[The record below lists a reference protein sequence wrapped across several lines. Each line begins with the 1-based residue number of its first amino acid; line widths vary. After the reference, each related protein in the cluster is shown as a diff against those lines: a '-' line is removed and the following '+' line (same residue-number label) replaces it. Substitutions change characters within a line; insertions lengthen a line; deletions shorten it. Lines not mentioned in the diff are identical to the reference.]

1 VRLGVLGRDS
11 VAGKQLREVETAK
24 EIISV
29 CSVCH

>member
-1 VRLGVLGRDS
+1 MLGRDS
-11 VAGKQLREVETAK
+11 VAGKQLREVETGK